1 MDTDSVISLI
11 YIYIYTYML
20 HKCNYI
26 YIYDAYKHVSD
37 DAESNHCLEKEKYWF
52 HEK

>member
-1 MDTDSVISLI
+1 
-11 YIYIYTYML
+11 ML
-20 HKCNYI
+20 HKYNYI